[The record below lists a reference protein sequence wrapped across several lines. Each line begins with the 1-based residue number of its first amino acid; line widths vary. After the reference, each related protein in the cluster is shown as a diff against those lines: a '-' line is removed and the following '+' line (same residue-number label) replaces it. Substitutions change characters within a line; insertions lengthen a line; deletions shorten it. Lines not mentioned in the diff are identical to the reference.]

1 MNSNYQLNLKR
12 WGLTEIDRFSVFWQR
27 TSRCKVICEETE
39 NSEYIMHSLGAL
51 DDSRFMAFPMRQDSM
66 WVSSVWCSHCIPAR
80 RGGPPTWSQWWS
92 KYCYMATSPSLAR
105 RVNCG
110 PTAGLCYLSLP
121 PDHRGRGLRWRGR
134 SQPAAPHPPPPP
146 PSILLWIPHSL
157 PSPSRPGSQLIV
169 VRCLWAGLNLAEPHV
184 FQAEDKPLTPLWSRR
199 QSEAQREWG
208 AYWRPCHRMTPLVS
222 FPLIQDSSRRIMRG
236 HHTLRLYS
244 SKQLPTL
251 FY

>member
-1 MNSNYQLNLKR
+1 MNSNYKFNLKR
-12 WGLTEIDRFSVFWQR
+12 WRLTETDRFSSVFWQR

-51 DDSRFMAFPMRQDSM
+51 DDSCFMAFPMRQDSM

-121 PDHRGRGLRWRGR
+121 PDHRGRGLRRRGR
-134 SQPAAPHPPPPP
+134 SQPTPRPPPHPLHPAVNPPLSALPVQARKP
-146 PSILLWIPHSL
+146 ANSSPMSL
-157 PSPSRPGSQLIV
+157 GWVELGRAP
-169 VRCLWAGLNLAEPHV
+169 CLS
-184 FQAEDKPLTPLWSRR
+184 SRR
-199 QSEAQREWG
+199 QTADAPLEPKAKWG
-208 AYWRPCHRMTPLVS
+208 PKGMRCLLTPCHRMTPLVS
-222 FPLIQDSSRRIMRG
+222 FPLIQDSRRCIMRG
-236 HHTLRLYS
+236 HRMLRLYS
-244 SKQLPTL
+244 LKQLPTL